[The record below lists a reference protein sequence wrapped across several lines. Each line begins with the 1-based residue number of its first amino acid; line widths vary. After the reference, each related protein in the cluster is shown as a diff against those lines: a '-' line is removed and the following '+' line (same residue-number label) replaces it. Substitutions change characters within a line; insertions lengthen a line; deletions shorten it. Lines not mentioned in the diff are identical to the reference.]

1 MGTVLSFKGT
11 IAPYPR
17 RDQRS
22 ATLTGE
28 IVIFPGIRIERQ
40 EGEALPERAGSNDS
54 DGYDGVGGKG
64 RPRKSS

>member
-17 RDQRS
+17 RDQPS
-22 ATLTGE
+22 GVVTGE
-28 IVIFPGIRIERQ
+28 IVIFPGVRIERH
-40 EGEALPERAGSNDS
+40 EGESLPPTGGH
-54 DGYDGVGGKG
+54 DGNGDYDGGKH

>member
-22 ATLTGE
+22 ATLAGE
-28 IVIFPGIRIERQ
+28 IVIFPGVRIERH
-40 EGEALPERAGSNDS
+40 EREASPEKATDSGS
-54 DGYDGVGGKG
+54 DGYDGLGGNG

>member
-17 RDQRS
+17 RNQQG

-28 IVIFPGIRIERQ
+28 IVIFPGVRIERHR
-40 EGEALPERAGSNDS
+40 GEPSATK
-54 DGYDGVGGKG
+54 DGHSGHDDYDGVGGKG

>member
-17 RDQRS
+17 RDQPNG
-22 ATLTGE
+22 TVTGE
-28 IVIFPGIRIERQ
+28 IVIFPG
-40 EGEALPERAGSNDS
+40 GHDGND
-54 DGYDGVGGKG
+54 DYDGGKH

>member
-11 IAPYPR
+11 VAPYPR
-17 RDQRS
+17 RNQQG

-28 IVIFPGIRIERQ
+28 IVIFPGVRIERHDSDP
-40 EGEALPERAGSNDS
+40 LPPADGDS
-54 DGYDGVGGKG
+54 GNDGYDGGKH